1 MLVIIEVVA
10 VAFVLLR
17 VENIFSNT
25 EAGYILK
32 RRELLYKESPECIR
46 KRNEELIFS
55 VHPQDE
61 VCFESFLE
69 SLVLLD
75 VNSVSSLSYI

>member
-32 RRELLYKESPECIR
+32 KENFFTKNLLNVSEKGM
-46 KRNEELIFS
+46 RN
-55 VHPQDE
+55 
-61 VCFESFLE
+61 
-69 SLVLLD
+69 
-75 VNSVSSLSYI
+75 